1 MHFGGCCPLHSGVAV
16 PCPTLFGAAAQV
28 VERIMV
34 LILPCAEACETMST
48 AQAEQAGPVFSNTGP
63 NLAGSKRSCD
73 ATAASEEG
81 Q

>member
-16 PCPTLFGAAAQV
+16 PCPALFGAAAQV

-48 AQAEQAGPVFSNTGP
+48 AQAEQARTSLPKYRSKFSR
-63 NLAGSKRSCD
+63 LQ
-73 ATAASEEG
+73 EEL
-81 Q
+81 